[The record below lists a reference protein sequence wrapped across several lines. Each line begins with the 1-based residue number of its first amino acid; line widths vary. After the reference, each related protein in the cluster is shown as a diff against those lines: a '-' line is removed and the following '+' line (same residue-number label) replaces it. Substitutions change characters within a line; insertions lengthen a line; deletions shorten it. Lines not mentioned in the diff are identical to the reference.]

1 MIIINGKHQLETPV
15 IVHNVKPQKPW
26 GGVRAYSVDGGKMK
40 SPEPEKKAV
49 IEPKPVEEPKKKTA
63 AESKPIETAALDLK
77 PKKEKPK
84 KRPVHGVETRH
95 RTRR

>member
-1 MIIINGKHQLETPV
+1 MLIINGKYQLETPV
-15 IVHNVKPQKPW
+15 IVHNVKLRKPP
-26 GGVRAYSVDGGKMK
+26 K
-40 SPEPEKKAV
+40 PEKKAV
-49 IEPKPVEEPKKKTA
+49 IEPKPAEPIKQEAKAVEPEEPKKKTA
-63 AESKPIETAALDLK
+63 AESKPIETAALDLR